1 MAGQLPPSPMG
12 VPPGHAY
19 WNDWYEKLRQLINGS
34 LIGVIWAN
42 IDFTGSN
49 ITDITSRS
57 HQNLQ
62 SLQGGTAGEYYH
74 MTSAQ
79 SAALGVHNSLTGLD
93 GGTSGQYYHLT
104 SAQYSALGAHNSLTG
119 LQGGTS
125 GEYYHLTSTQHT
137 RATGFISASGDPGTG
152 DIAAGQWALY
162 KNTTSGLL
170 KLWANDAGTMKSVTL
185 T

>member
-1 MAGQLPPSPMG
+1 MAGGQLPPSPVG

-19 WNDWYEKLRQLINGS
+19 FNDWYEKLRTLINSS
-34 LIGVIWAN
+34 LVGVIWAN

-49 ITDITSRS
+49 LTDLATRS

-74 MTSAQ
+74 MTNAQ
-79 SAALGVHNSLTGLD
+79 HAALGTGPHNN
-93 GGTSGQYYHLT
+93 LT
-104 SAQYSALGAHNSLTG
+104 SI
-119 LQGGTS
+119 QGGTS
-125 GEYYHLTSTQHT
+125 GEYYHLTNTQHT
-137 RATGFISASGDPGTG
+137 RATSFISAASDPGTG
-152 DIAAGQWALY
+152 DISAGQWALY
-162 KNTTSGLL
+162 KNTTSGFL